1 MKLDNKSYQ
10 LKIIDEYIE
19 YLEKIKGYSK
29 NTITSYKTDI
39 KKYFEYINTK
49 NKKYYEIEKYV
60 QSLSKSKYAKS
71 TVNRKIVSISSFF
84 NWCINQKKLNIKDIK
99 KIKNIKTERKLPTIL
114 TSNYINNLL
123 DTIPTSTSKEIR
135 DRTIIEI
142 LYSSGLRVSELTNLK
157 VNDFK
162 NNKSLKVLGKG
173 NKVRILPMT
182 DKSFNYMNLWIS
194 KYRSEYKNEK
204 SGNYIF
210 LGVRGGKISD
220 REIQRIV
227 NLRLGTF
234 PHSIRH
240 TFATHLLDGGADLRV
255 VQEMLGHTDPS
266 TTQIYTHVSKKQL
279 KEKYKRTHFSCHYI
293 QGICTVKVS
302 WKNFSGGKPYDL
314 CEKALNGL
322 P

>member
-1 MKLDNKSYQ
+1 MKLDNKSNQ
-10 LKIIDEYIE
+10 FKIIDEYIE
-19 YLEKIKGYSK
+19 YLGKIKGYSK

-39 KKYFEYINTK
+39 KKYFEYINK
-49 NKKYYEIEKYV
+49 NNKNYYEIEKYI

-99 KIKNIKTERKLPTIL
+99 QIKNIKTERKLPTIL

-279 KEKYKRTHFSCHYI
+279 KEKYKRTHPR
-293 QGICTVKVS
+293 G
-302 WKNFSGGKPYDL
+302 
-314 CEKALNGL
+314 
-322 P
+322 

>member
-39 KKYFEYINTK
+39 IKYFEYINTK

-99 KIKNIKTERKLPTIL
+99 QIKNIKTERKLPTIL

-142 LYSSGLRVSELTNLK
+142 LYSSGLRVSEITNLK

-279 KEKYKRTHFSCHYI
+279 KEKYKRTHPR
-293 QGICTVKVS
+293 G
-302 WKNFSGGKPYDL
+302 
-314 CEKALNGL
+314 
-322 P
+322 

>member
-1 MKLDNKSYQ
+1 MKLDNLNNQ

-39 KKYFEYINTK
+39 KKYFEYINKHNK
-49 NKKYYEIEKYV
+49 NYDEIEKYI

-84 NWCINQKKLNIKDIK
+84 NWCINQKKINIKNIK
-99 KIKNIKTERKLPTIL
+99 QIKNIKTERKLPTIL

-142 LYSSGLRVSELTNLK
+142 LYSSGLRVSELTNLE
-157 VNDFK
+157 VNNLK

-173 NKVRILPMT
+173 NKTRILPMT
-182 DKSFNYMNLWIS
+182 DKSYNYMNLWLS

-279 KEKYKRTHFSCHYI
+279 KEKYKRTHPR
-293 QGICTVKVS
+293 G
-302 WKNFSGGKPYDL
+302 
-314 CEKALNGL
+314 
-322 P
+322 

>member
-99 KIKNIKTERKLPTIL
+99 QIKNIKTERKLPTIL

-162 NNKSLKVLGKG
+162 NNKSLKVIGKG

-182 DKSFNYMNLWIS
+182 DKSFDYMNLWIS

-279 KEKYKRTHFSCHYI
+279 KEKYKRTHPR
-293 QGICTVKVS
+293 G
-302 WKNFSGGKPYDL
+302 
-314 CEKALNGL
+314 
-322 P
+322 

>member
-1 MKLDNKSYQ
+1 MKLDNLNNQ

-39 KKYFEYINTK
+39 KKYFEYINKHNK
-49 NKKYYEIEKYV
+49 NYDEIEKYI

-99 KIKNIKTERKLPTIL
+99 QIKNIKTERKLPTIL

-157 VNDFK
+157 VNDLK

-173 NKVRILPMT
+173 NKTRILPMT

-279 KEKYKRTHFSCHYI
+279 KEKYKRTHPR
-293 QGICTVKVS
+293 G
-302 WKNFSGGKPYDL
+302 
-314 CEKALNGL
+314 
-322 P
+322 

>member
-39 KKYFEYINTK
+39 KKYFEYINKHNK
-49 NKKYYEIEKYV
+49 NYDEIEKYI
-60 QSLSKSKYAKS
+60 QSLSKNKYAKS

-99 KIKNIKTERKLPTIL
+99 QIKNIKTERKLPTIL

-157 VNDFK
+157 VNDLK

-173 NKVRILPMT
+173 NKTRILPMT
-182 DKSFNYMNLWIS
+182 DKSYNYMNLWLS
-194 KYRSEYKNEK
+194 KYRIEYKNEK

-227 NLRLGTF
+227 KLRLGTF

-279 KEKYKRTHFSCHYI
+279 KEKYKRTHPR
-293 QGICTVKVS
+293 G
-302 WKNFSGGKPYDL
+302 
-314 CEKALNGL
+314 
-322 P
+322 

>member
-99 KIKNIKTERKLPTIL
+99 QIKNIKTERKLPTIL

-266 TTQIYTHVSKKQL
+266 TTQIYTHVSKRQL
-279 KEKYKRTHFSCHYI
+279 KEKYKRTHPR
-293 QGICTVKVS
+293 G
-302 WKNFSGGKPYDL
+302 
-314 CEKALNGL
+314 
-322 P
+322 

>member
-29 NTITSYKTDI
+29 NTITSYTTDL
-39 KKYFEYINTK
+39 KKYFEYINK
-49 NKKYYEIEKYV
+49 NNKNYYEIEKYI
-60 QSLSKSKYAKS
+60 QSLSKNKYAKS

-99 KIKNIKTERKLPTIL
+99 QIKNIKTERKLPTIL

-279 KEKYKRTHFSCHYI
+279 KEKYKRTHPR
-293 QGICTVKVS
+293 G
-302 WKNFSGGKPYDL
+302 
-314 CEKALNGL
+314 
-322 P
+322 

>member
-84 NWCINQKKLNIKDIK
+84 NWCINQNKINIKDIK
-99 KIKNIKTERKLPTIL
+99 QIKNIKTERKLPTIL

-123 DTIPTSTSKEIR
+123 DTIPTSTSKDIR

-279 KEKYKRTHFSCHYI
+279 KEKYKRTHPR
-293 QGICTVKVS
+293 G
-302 WKNFSGGKPYDL
+302 
-314 CEKALNGL
+314 
-322 P
+322 

>member
-99 KIKNIKTERKLPTIL
+99 QIKNIKTDRKLPTIL

-279 KEKYKRTHFSCHYI
+279 KEKYKRTHPR
-293 QGICTVKVS
+293 G
-302 WKNFSGGKPYDL
+302 
-314 CEKALNGL
+314 
-322 P
+322 

>member
-1 MKLDNKSYQ
+1 M
-10 LKIIDEYIE
+10 
-19 YLEKIKGYSK
+19 
-29 NTITSYKTDI
+29 
-39 KKYFEYINTK
+39 
-49 NKKYYEIEKYV
+49 
-60 QSLSKSKYAKS
+60 
-71 TVNRKIVSISSFF
+71 NRKIVSISSFF

-99 KIKNIKTERKLPTIL
+99 QIKNIKTERKLPTIL

-173 NKVRILPMT
+173 NKTRILPMT

-279 KEKYKRTHFSCHYI
+279 KEKYKRTHPR
-293 QGICTVKVS
+293 G
-302 WKNFSGGKPYDL
+302 
-314 CEKALNGL
+314 
-322 P
+322 

>member
-99 KIKNIKTERKLPTIL
+99 QIKNIKTERKLPTIL

-194 KYRSEYKNEK
+194 KYRNEYKNEK

-279 KEKYKRTHFSCHYI
+279 KEKYKRTHPR
-293 QGICTVKVS
+293 G
-302 WKNFSGGKPYDL
+302 
-314 CEKALNGL
+314 
-322 P
+322 

>member
-1 MKLDNKSYQ
+1 MKLDNLNNQ

-39 KKYFEYINTK
+39 KKYFEYINKHNK
-49 NKKYYEIEKYV
+49 NYDEIEKYI

-99 KIKNIKTERKLPTIL
+99 QIKNIKTERKLPTIL

-157 VNDFK
+157 VNDLK

-173 NKVRILPMT
+173 NKTRILPMT
-182 DKSFNYMNLWIS
+182 DKSYNYMNLWLS
-194 KYRSEYKNEK
+194 KYRSVYKNEK

-279 KEKYKRTHFSCHYI
+279 KEKYKRTHPR
-293 QGICTVKVS
+293 G
-302 WKNFSGGKPYDL
+302 
-314 CEKALNGL
+314 
-322 P
+322 